1 MPVKFAVLGAGN
13 GGQALAGH
21 LGWLGYEVRLY
32 DAFQEVVS
40 IINDQGGIYLEGE
53 TPRFGRVAFASRDIG
68 QVLAGAD
75 VVMVVN
81 PSIYHRQIAGLCAP
95 HLEQN
100 QVVFL
105 HPGGTFGA
113 IAFKQALLEH
123 GCAADIPVAESS
135 SLIYA
140 CRALEPG
147 RVLIGGK
154 KDRLL
159 VSTLPATANE
169 TMRAL
174 LIDAFPEIQMAR
186 NVLVTSFDNTNPI
199 FHPAPTLLSTAWIES
214 GKDFLYYYEGISETV
229 GRFIV
234 GLDQERLAI
243 GKAMGLEI
251 GTEIIDVFTQ
261 YQVEY
266 HTTGESISD
275 VVGRVPA
282 YAAIYGPKTLKT
294 RYIYEDVPMGL
305 VPLVSLGKAVD
316 RPVAKME
323 LIIQLAEQLL
333 GEDFTMSGRK
343 SRQLGIAR
351 VICLADC
358 SLCRDRP
365 QAGLMARFVG

>member
-1 MPVKFAVLGAGN
+1 MPVKFAIVGAGN
-13 GGQALAGH
+13 GGQALAGY

-40 IINDQGGIYLEGE
+40 IINDRGGILLEGE
-53 TPRFGRVAFASRDIG
+53 SPCFGKLAFASTNIR

-75 VVMVVN
+75 LVMVVN
-81 PSIYHRQIAGLCAP
+81 PSIYHRQIAEHCAP
-95 HLEQN
+95 HLKQN

-113 IAFKQALLEH
+113 LAFKKALLDY
-123 GCAADIPVAESS
+123 GCPYEIPIAESS

-169 TMRAL
+169 TLRSL
-174 LIDAFPEIQMAR
+174 LLNAFPEIQMAR

-199 FHPAPTLLSTAWIES
+199 FHPAPTLFSASWVES
-214 GKDFLYYYEGISETV
+214 GKDFLYYYEGISETI
-229 GRFIV
+229 GKFIV
-234 GLDQERLAI
+234 AMDQERLSI
-243 GKAMGLEI
+243 GKAIGLEL

-266 HTTGESISD
+266 HTTGGSISD
-275 VVGRVPA
+275 VVRHVPA
-282 YAAIYGPKTLKT
+282 YAAIYGPKTLRT

-305 VPLVSLGKAVD
+305 VPLVSLGKAVNQ
-316 RPVAKME
+316 PAAKME
-323 LIIQLAEQLL
+323 LIISLAEQLL
-333 GEDFTMSGRK
+333 GEDFTVTGRNLVN
-343 SRQLGIAR
+343 LGLKDLSVSQIVHYAETGDKT
-351 VICLADC
+351 V
-358 SLCRDRP
+358 
-365 QAGLMARFVG
+365 

>member
-13 GGQALAGH
+13 GGQALAGY
-21 LGWLGYEVRLY
+21 LGWLGYEVCLY
-32 DAFQEVVS
+32 DAFQDVVS
-40 IINDQGGIYLEGE
+40 IINERGGIQLEGE
-53 TPRFGRVAFASRDIG
+53 SPRFGKLAFASTDIG

-75 VVMVVN
+75 LVMLVN
-81 PSIYHRQIAGLCAP
+81 PSIYHRQIAGFCAP
-95 HLEQN
+95 YLKPN

-113 IAFKQALLEH
+113 LAFKQALQDYDCPFE
-123 GCAADIPVAESS
+123 IPIAESS

-159 VSTLPATANE
+159 VSTLPAAANE
-169 TMRAL
+169 AVRL
-174 LIDAFPEIQMAR
+174 LLLDAFPEIQMAR

-199 FHPAPTLLSTAWIES
+199 FHPAPTLLSTSWVES
-214 GKDFLYYYEGISETV
+214 GKDFLYYVEGISETI
-229 GRFIV
+229 GKFIV
-234 GLDQERLAI
+234 AMDQERLAI
-243 GKAMGLEI
+243 GRAIGLEL

-275 VVGRVPA
+275 VVRHVPA

-294 RYIYEDVPMGL
+294 RYIYEDIPMGL
-305 VPLVSLGKAVD
+305 VPLVSMGKAVNQ
-316 RPVAKME
+316 PTAKME
-323 LIIQLAEQLL
+323 LIIRLAEQLL
-333 GEDFTMSGRK
+333 GEDFTLTGRNLASLGLQGLSVPQIVQYAETGRK
-343 SRQLGIAR
+343 GA
-351 VICLADC
+351 
-358 SLCRDRP
+358 
-365 QAGLMARFVG
+365 